1 MSDDEGKKPIEDR
14 GKHSHKEFG
23 QNLAAM
29 SYEELFEARKQAL
42 RLRQREEFKEAWPSL
57 DILLELLNRFIWRR
71 EGIPLEEQPD

>member
-1 MSDDEGKKPIEDR
+1 MCDDEGRKPIEYH
-14 GKHSHKEFG
+14 GKHRHKEFG

-42 RLRQREEFKEAWPSL
+42 RLRQREKFREAWPSL
-57 DILLELLNRFIWRR
+57 DILLELLNRFIWKR